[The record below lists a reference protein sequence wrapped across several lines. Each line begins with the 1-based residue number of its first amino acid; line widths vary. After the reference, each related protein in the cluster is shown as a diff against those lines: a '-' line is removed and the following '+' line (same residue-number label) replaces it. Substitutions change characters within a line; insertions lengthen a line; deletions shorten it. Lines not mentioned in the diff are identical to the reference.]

1 MFKLEVYRA
10 DGKRRM
16 NNDSDADRFHADR
29 FHAGLEPGERVR
41 HPQQPDWGCGQVQS
55 VVGSRVTVNFE
66 NAGKVLINARV
77 VTLQS
82 VDT

>member
-1 MFKLEVYRA
+1 MFRCEAYSGFGKHCMTNEAEV
-10 DGKRRM
+10 
-16 NNDSDADRFHADR
+16 DR

-41 HPQQPDWGCGQVQS
+41 HPQQPEWGEGQVQS

-66 NAGKVLINARV
+66 NVGKVLVNARV

-82 VDT
+82 VSG